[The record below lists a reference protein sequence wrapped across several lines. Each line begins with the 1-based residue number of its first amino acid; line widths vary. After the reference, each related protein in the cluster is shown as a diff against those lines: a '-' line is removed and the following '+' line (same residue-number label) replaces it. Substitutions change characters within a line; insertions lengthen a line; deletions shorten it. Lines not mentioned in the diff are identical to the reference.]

1 MLTCSASNQPAML
14 VLLHPA
20 HATWIRNDDREGFAF
35 RRHFHTTGTDPSLV
49 SRDMAP
55 ALWMAGA
62 ACHALLRGRP
72 GRGLVLKQAP
82 RDMCRVLGP
91 GACQS
96 QGQCQGAYMEDV
108 YGVRVGRITSVSQGR
123 CVCLS
128 ICAASFRHV
137 IRVVLVAV
145 LAHGLNMARR
155 CHGARRLDVPPSLN
169 VDGVPTHPGPASGC
183 GWPRLCLSPSTVE
196 GALGLPSS
204 WKCQCPRSTTGARP
218 ATTS

>member
-1 MLTCSASNQPAML
+1 MQCKQSTCHAGAAAPCSCHLDSKRRQGGFRVSAAFTCPA
-14 VLLHPA
+14 
-20 HATWIRNDDREGFAF
+20 
-35 RRHFHTTGTDPSLV
+35 TTGTDPSLV

-62 ACHALLRGRP
+62 ACHALLGGRP

-204 WKCQCPRSTTGARP
+204 WKCQCPVDYWR
-218 ATTS
+218 